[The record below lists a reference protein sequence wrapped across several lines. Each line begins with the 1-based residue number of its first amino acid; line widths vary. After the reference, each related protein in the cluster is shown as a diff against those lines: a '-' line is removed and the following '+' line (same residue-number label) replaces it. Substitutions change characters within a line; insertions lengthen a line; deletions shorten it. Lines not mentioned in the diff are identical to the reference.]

1 MKSKYTFWIFIGFLT
16 LFVLWWYYYAFTNLN
31 ATRYEEDTDTG
42 SSVSQ
47 RQEPPE
53 VEIKNPEPQ
62 EVGDALTDTIS
73 YVIDAS
79 SLEGWTYF
87 DFSTGSIVKVPDQ
100 SSLDWD
106 LGFKRALIISNGGE
120 ANSKGMS
127 GVVKFENAELDS
139 IQEAPE
145 SGYAVDVRV
154 NPTETENPAFR
165 KWYEYSYMTHILKP
179 KKNVYIIRTA
189 DGKYAK
195 MQILKYTCGQLAGC
209 YSIKYVYQGNGSRTF
224 Y

>member
-1 MKSKYTFWIFIGFLT
+1 MKSKYTFWIFISFLAA
-16 LFVLWWYYYAFTNLN
+16 FMLWWYYYAFTTLN
-31 ATRYEEDTDTG
+31 TRYGEDTRN
-42 SSVSQ
+42 SAIE
-47 RQEPPE
+47 RQEPLE
-53 VEIKNPEPQ
+53 VEIKNPEPK
-62 EVGDALTDTIS
+62 EVGEALTDTIT
-73 YVIDAS
+73 YVINAS
-79 SLEGWTYF
+79 SLEGWAYF
-87 DFSTGSIVKVPDQ
+87 DFSTGLIIKVPDQ
-100 SSLDWD
+100 SFLGWD
-106 LGFKRALIISNGGE
+106 LGLKRALIISNGGE

-127 GVVKFENAELDS
+127 GVVKLENAEFDS

-179 KKNVYIIRTA
+179 KKNVYIIRNA
-189 DGKYAK
+189 EGKYAK

-209 YSIKYVYQGNGSRTF
+209 YSIKYVYQGNGTRNF